1 MGNKPPKNIVT
12 VLSQL
17 EGLQE
22 YHKYVLNIRYIS
34 LLTSYKQRC
43 ILYATLFHSA
53 RFIVT
58 VGSITVPALLSLQQ
72 RYGDNID
79 WLTWAIS
86 LAVTICNGILTL
98 FKIDKKY
105 YMLHTT
111 LNMLESEGWQYTTL
125 AGKYSKT
132 RDGAV
137 ANSHINQFQHF
148 CLAIE
153 KLRMLQVED
162 EYYKALDI
170 EKDKKSDKTQDSQQ
184 NQSALVPYS
193 PSIKSLDPQQ
203 LMSVITREI
212 RTELSRRLTTGAT
225 APHTPDNTPTDQ
237 EEIHNTI
244 APVEEKED
252 QNTII
257 PPPESK

>member
-1 MGNKPPKNIVT
+1 MGCSRLSPNMVT

-22 YHKYVLNIRYIS
+22 YHKQVLNIRYVT
-34 LLTSYKQRC
+34 LLKNYKQRC
-43 ILYATLFHSA
+43 ILYAILFHCA

-58 VGSITVPALLSLQQ
+58 VGSITVPALLSLEQS
-72 RYGDNID
+72 GHMN

-111 LNMLESEGWQYTTL
+111 WNMLESEGWQYTTL
-125 AGKYSKT
+125 AGKYSKP
-132 RDGAV
+132 RDGAE

-153 KLRMLQVED
+153 KIRMRQVED
-162 EYYKALDI
+162 EYYKSLEV
-170 EKDKKSDKTQDSQQ
+170 EKDKSSDKSQNTQV
-184 NQSALVPYS
+184 NQSAIVPYS
-193 PSIKSLDPQQ
+193 PSIKSFEPQQ
-203 LMSVITREI
+203 ILSTIMNEI
-212 RTELSRRLTTGAT
+212 RAAAGA
-225 APHTPDNTPTDQ
+225 PRTPNNTPKVTTAAAATTEASATVLNVI
-237 EEIHNTI
+237 EE
-244 APVEEKED
+244 
-252 QNTII
+252 QNTIV
-257 PPPESK
+257 PPE

>member
-1 MGNKPPKNIVT
+1 MGSHLSKPPNNIVT
-12 VLSQL
+12 VLGQL

-22 YHKYVLNIRYIS
+22 YHKLILNIRYIS
-34 LLTSYKQRC
+34 LLTSYKHRC
-43 ILYATLFHSA
+43 ILYATLFHCA

-58 VGSITVPALLSLQQ
+58 VGSITVPALLSLQ

-79 WLTWAIS
+79 WLTWSIS

-111 LNMLESEGWQYTTL
+111 WNMLESEGWQFTTL
-125 AGKYSKT
+125 AGKYSKP

-153 KLRMLQVED
+153 KLRMRQVED
-162 EYYKALDI
+162 EYYKALDV
-170 EKDKKSDKTQDSQQ
+170 EKEKTTDKSQNPQQ
-184 NQSALVPYS
+184 NQSPIVPYS

-203 LMSVITREI
+203 LLSVVTREI
-212 RTELSRRLTTGAT
+212 RSEVSRRLGAV
-225 APHTPDNTPTDQ
+225 APRTPDNTPID
-237 EEIHNTI
+237 EEEARNTI
-244 APVEEKED
+244 VPATAEEEEA
-252 QNTII
+252 QNII
-257 PPPESK
+257 VPPPK